1 MSDVQTRPAASR
13 GRVSARGG
21 RGGYSSRGGRGG
33 SRSTKTD
40 GSDDATAFEDEG
52 GIGQMKKKYA
62 DSLPM
67 LKELFSD
74 WSDED
79 LVFVLEDTDGQLEEA
94 IGRITEGSSSAI
106 VGACWTE
113 TNLFHPPPVLPC

>member
-1 MSDVQTRPAASR
+1 
-13 GRVSARGG
+13 
-21 RGGYSSRGGRGG
+21 
-33 SRSTKTD
+33 
-40 GSDDATAFEDEG
+40 
-52 GIGQMKKKYA
+52 MKKKYA

-94 IGRITEGSSSAI
+94 IGRITEGSSSA
-106 VGACWTE
+106 VVVA
-113 TNLFHPPPVLPC
+113 L